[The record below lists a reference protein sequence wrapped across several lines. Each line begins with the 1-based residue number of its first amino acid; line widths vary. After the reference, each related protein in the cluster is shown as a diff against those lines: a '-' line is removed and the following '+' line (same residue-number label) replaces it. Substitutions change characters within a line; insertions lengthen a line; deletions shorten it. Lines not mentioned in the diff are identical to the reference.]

1 MITIALRN
9 KHQFRIPKLK
19 VLQKCCDLVA
29 EYQSLER
36 IIISIEIAS
45 VSEIQQLNRIYRKE
59 DKPTNILSFPFSQP
73 IGIPDKTL
81 LDYFLGDIVI
91 CPEILKNEAI
101 IQYKDI
107 QDHWCHLLI
116 HGILH
121 LLGYNHN
128 CNNTATKMEQTE
140 VVLLKR
146 MSIKNPYLDSKQ

>member
-9 KHQFRIPKLK
+9 KHQFRIPRLK
-19 VLQKCCDLVA
+19 VLQKCCDVVVK
-29 EYQSLER
+29 YQNLER

-45 VSEIQQLNRIYRKE
+45 VSEIQQLNHIYRKE

-73 IGIPDKTL
+73 IATPDKTSL
-81 LDYFLGDIVI
+81 NYFLGDIVI
-91 CPEILKNEAI
+91 CPKILKNEAI
-101 IQYKDI
+101 IQHKDI
-107 QDHWCHLLI
+107 EHHWCHLLI

-121 LLGYNHN
+121 LLGYNHH

-146 MSIKNPYLDSKQ
+146 MNIKNPYFDNKQ